1 MKYLKRYNEGFL
13 DYFKKN
19 TPDDKITLDMINRLK
34 KVKDINPY
42 SIQEIEDTAKELPP
56 WMLRFV
62 GEPTQDHRNNEE
74 TEYFSKI
81 YLVKFDDVDIVI
93 TNDRHDLIYTQTGAP
108 AGYEKCKN
116 PWKFFIGSDISDLAE
131 RIKSKESYREKL
143 FHLVDKIYTEDIQ
156 RKRIN
161 RITSEINPGADL
173 LESNRGSG
181 NASFNWLT
189 KQNNEKYFEL
199 VEILQSKLFDDYNV
213 VSTTNESFD
222 DYGSDDYPHHKFW
235 SFRAVGVAPIKTSDI
250 GDYPINGLIVY
261 NIGKNEKN
269 EFYNSLIGLKDMV
282 KDYLDKELVVSEE
295 SVDSGESNDYN
306 IRLVDSIS

>member
-1 MKYLKRYNEGFL
+1 MRYLKRYNEGFL

-19 TPDDKITLDMINRLK
+19 TPDDKITLDIINRLE

-42 SIQEIEDTAKELPP
+42 SIQEIEDTAKELPS

-81 YLVKFDDVDIVI
+81 YVVKFDDVDIVI
-93 TNDRHDLIYTQTGAP
+93 TNDRHSLIHTQTGAP

-116 PWKFFIGSDISDLAE
+116 PWKFYLGSDISDLAE
-131 RIKSKESYREKL
+131 RIRSKESYREKL

-161 RITSEINPGADL
+161 RIRSEINPGADL
-173 LESNRGSG
+173 LESNSGSG

-189 KQNNEKYFEL
+189 KQNNEIYFEL
-199 VEILQSKLFDDYNV
+199 AEILQSKLFDDLDIV
-213 VSTTNESFD
+213 TTTDESFD
-222 DYGSDDYPHHKFW
+222 DYDSPFYPHHKFW
-235 SFRAVGVAPIKTSDI
+235 SFNSVGLTPVKTSDI
-250 GDYPINGLIVY
+250 GDNAIYGIYVY
-261 NIGKNEKN
+261 NISAGEKD

-282 KDYLDKELVVSEE
+282 RDYLDKELVVSEDSLE
-295 SVDSGESNDYN
+295 SGESDY
-306 IRLVDSIS
+306 IIKLV